1 MDAADARGTVICSE
15 RQYRR

>member
-1 MDAADARGTVICSE
+1 MDAADARGAVICSE